1 MGELLGTVISKDSNP
16 NSSEFAFVIT
26 NTKARKGQFVM
37 LGTPEGKMIA
47 RISDIIKTNR
57 YFERAESVQE
67 FERAGKSL
75 TELFPADRWEY
86 LVGEAVSLGVY
97 NENKLMRSSFPASPG
112 TKVYMAENNI
122 LSSFFGLDENK
133 GLEIGKV
140 EYHDLPVRLNM
151 TKLFQKHLAILAM
164 SGAGKSYLTSVLME
178 ELLERRPEHGQMAVV
193 AIDTHGEYV
202 GFAEDPKYRD
212 NADIILGKDFKIG
225 VPHISANTI
234 AQFIPAMSS
243 VQKRELTRLLSSM
256 YTEKKGQTFNLKD
269 VLDYIDES
277 DIKASTKGILY
288 TLLLSLEQTKLFGNY
303 DNPSLD
309 KLTKPGHLTIIDI
322 SDMTNLRNKQMVVT
336 YLSTKLFEAR
346 RTGRIP
352 PYVLIIEEAHNFAP
366 EGTKSEAALSRRII
380 EKIARE
386 GRKFNSC
393 LCLISQRPI
402 NLSTTA
408 LSQCNT
414 HMILRVNNPYD
425 LKHIGES
432 SEGLTSDVLKTI
444 SSLRVGETLVVG
456 EAVNYPLFLKVRER
470 RSKKNER
477 GIALEEA
484 CLNFRKEEE
493 QKAED
498 LEAFI

>member
-1 MGELLGTVISKDSNP
+1 MGELLGTVISKDTNP

-26 NTKARKGQFVM
+26 NNKARKGQFVM
-37 LGTPEGKMIA
+37 LDTAEGKMIA

-86 LVGEAVSLGVY
+86 LVGEAVTLGVY
-97 NENKLMRSSFPASPG
+97 SEEKLMRSSFPASPG
-112 TKVYMAENNI
+112 TKVHMAENDI
-122 LSSFFGLDENK
+122 LSNFFGLDGNK

-140 EYHDLPVRLNM
+140 EYHDLPVKINM

-178 ELLERRPEHGQMAVV
+178 ELMERQAEHGQMAVIV
-193 AIDTHGEYV
+193 IDTHGEYV

-212 NADIILGKDFKIG
+212 NADIVLGKDFKIG

-234 AQFIPAMSS
+234 AQFIPSMSS

-256 YTEKKGQTFNLKD
+256 YAEKKGQTFNLKD

-277 DIKASTKGILY
+277 DTKSTTKGILY
-288 TLLLSLEQTKLFGNY
+288 TLLLSLHQTRLFGNY
-303 DNPSLD
+303 DNPPLD
-309 KLTKPGHLTIIDI
+309 KIAKPGHMTIIDI
-322 SDMTNLRNKQMVVT
+322 SDMVNLRNKQMVVT

-346 RTGRIP
+346 RANKIP
-352 PYVLIIEEAHNFAP
+352 PYVLVIEEAHNFAP
-366 EGTKSEAALSRRII
+366 EGIRAEGAISKRII

-432 SEGLTSDVLKTI
+432 SEGVTSDVLKTI
-444 SSLRVGETLVVG
+444 SSLRVGEALIVG
-456 EAVNYPLFLKVRER
+456 EAVNYPLFLKVRKR
-470 RSKKNER
+470 KSKKNER
-477 GIALEEA
+477 GTALEEA
-484 CLNFRKEEE
+484 CLNFRKQE
-493 QKAED
+493 KLKDED
-498 LEAFI
+498 LQAFI